1 MHPGWRRI
9 LHLCC
14 TASGCKKLDL
24 DTGASKS
31 NTLDTTINLLRGK
44 MTEETVNPIKWTIHE
59 THPDKVQIAREK
71 LSEVVDPEIGMNIIQ
86 LGLVRD
92 VAIENDM
99 ARLKMILTT
108 PFCPYGPAMIEMT
121 KAKAVEGLDMPVT
134 IEMGMDMWDFSM
146 MEDPSALDWGMYA

>member
-1 MHPGWRRI
+1 
-9 LHLCC
+9 
-14 TASGCKKLDL
+14 
-24 DTGASKS
+24 
-31 NTLDTTINLLRGK
+31 
-44 MTEETVNPIKWTIHE
+44 MTEETVNEIQWTIHTTNPE
-59 THPDKVQIAREK
+59 LVKPAREK

-92 VAIENDM
+92 ISVENGI

-121 KAKAVEGLDMPVT
+121 KAKAVEGLNMPVT
-134 IEMGMDMWDFSM
+134 IEMGMDVWDFAM

>member
-1 MHPGWRRI
+1 
-9 LHLCC
+9 
-14 TASGCKKLDL
+14 
-24 DTGASKS
+24 
-31 NTLDTTINLLRGK
+31 
-44 MTEETVNPIKWTIHE
+44 MTEETVNEIQWTIHT
-59 THPDKVQIAREK
+59 THPDKVKLAREK

-92 VAIENDM
+92 ITIENDI

-108 PFCPYGPAMIEMT
+108 PFCPYGPAMVEMT
-121 KAKAVEGLDMPVT
+121 KAKATEGLDMPVT

>member
-1 MHPGWRRI
+1 
-9 LHLCC
+9 
-14 TASGCKKLDL
+14 
-24 DTGASKS
+24 
-31 NTLDTTINLLRGK
+31 
-44 MTEETVNPIKWTIHE
+44 MTEETVNEIQWTIHT
-59 THPDKVQIAREK
+59 THPDRVKLVREK
-71 LSEVVDPEIGMNIIQ
+71 LSEVIDPEIGMNIIQ

-92 VAIENDM
+92 IEIENDI